1 MSRVTV
7 LVAAFNAEKYL
18 EACLD
23 SLVNQTLKDI
33 QIVCIDDASTD
44 STLTILQKYAAQD
57 SRIQIL
63 QRKENAGQAVA
74 RNMGIE
80 VATGDYITMLDA
92 DDRLGADAL
101 EKAVNILDSD
111 PETGSV
117 LLKLVYVNGTEESPY
132 PMRSDKMEWS
142 GEEAFRLSLDWSIHG
157 LYVSKTELFKCFP
170 YDTSCRLYS
179 DDNTTRMHYLHSGK
193 VKSCDGIYYYRQ
205 HGESMTNRVS
215 ALRLDLL
222 EANMSMARQLRDAGQ
237 NREVLAQFERERWVN
252 LTGIIG
258 IWLRN
263 RDILDKQTALE
274 RFRKVWKD
282 IDKSLLPAGLKM
294 KLGYIPFHSFR
305 LYFLQVQFYFLLRR
319 LLGK

>member
-7 LVAAFNAEKYL
+7 LVAAYNAEKYL
-18 EACLD
+18 ETCLD
-23 SLVNQTLKDI
+23 SLTAQTLKDI

-44 STLTILQKYAAQD
+44 STLQILLRYAAKD

-63 QRKENAGQAVA
+63 QRSENSGQAVA
-74 RNMGIE
+74 RNMGID
-80 VATGDYITMLDA
+80 VADGDYITMLDA
-92 DDRLGADAL
+92 DDWLSADAL
-101 EKAVNILDSD
+101 EKAVNILDQD

-117 LLKLVYVNGTEESPY
+117 LLNLVYVNGTEETPY
-132 PMRSDKMEWS
+132 PMRSDKTEWS

-157 LYVSKTELFKCFP
+157 LYVSKAELFKRFP

-193 VKSCDGIYYYRQ
+193 VRLCDGVYYYRQ

-215 ALRLDLL
+215 ALRLDLV
-222 EANMSMARQLRDAGQ
+222 EANTSMAHQLLETGQ
-237 NREVLAQFERERWVN
+237 SREVLALFERERWVN
-252 LTGIIG
+252 LTGVIG

-263 RDILDKQTALE
+263 REIQDKTEALE
-274 RFRKVWKD
+274 RFRRAWKD
-282 IDKSLLPAGLKM
+282 TNKSLLPAGLKM

>member
-7 LVAAFNAEKYL
+7 LVAAYNAEKYL

-33 QIVCIDDASTD
+33 QIVCIDDASID
-44 STLTILQKYAAQD
+44 STPTILSRYASKD

-80 VATGDYITMLDA
+80 VADGDYITMLDA
-92 DDRLGADAL
+92 DDTMSADAL
-101 EKAVNILDSD
+101 EQAVNTLDSD
-111 PETGSV
+111 PDTGSV
-117 LLKLVYVNGTEESPY
+117 LFRLVYVNGSEQTPY
-132 PMRSDKMEWS
+132 PMRSDKTSWS

-157 LYVSKTELFKCFP
+157 LYVSRTDLFRRFP

-179 DDNTTRMHYLHSGK
+179 DDNTTRMHYLHSVK
-193 VKSCDGIYYYRQ
+193 VRQCDGVYYYRQ

-215 ALRLDLL
+215 ALRLELL
-222 EANMSMARQLRDAGQ
+222 EANMSMARQLREAGQ
-237 NREVLAQFERERWVN
+237 GREVLALFERERWVN

-263 RDILDKQTALE
+263 REILDRKQALE
-274 RFRKVWKD
+274 RFRRVWKD
-282 IDKSLLPAGLKM
+282 IDKSLLPAGLKI

-305 LYFLQVQFYFLLRR
+305 LYYLQVQFYLLLRR

>member
-7 LVAAFNAEKYL
+7 LVAAYNAEKYL
-18 EACLD
+18 ETCLD
-23 SLVNQTLKDI
+23 SLTAQTLKDI

-44 STLTILQKYAAQD
+44 STLQILQRYAAKD

-63 QRKENAGQAVA
+63 QRSENSGQAVA
-74 RNMGIE
+74 RNMGID
-80 VATGDYITMLDA
+80 VADGDYITMLDA
-92 DDRLGADAL
+92 DDWLSADAL
-101 EKAVNILDSD
+101 EKAVNILDQD

-117 LLKLVYVNGTEESPY
+117 LLQLVYVNGTEETPY
-132 PMRSDKMEWS
+132 PMRSDKTEWS

-157 LYVSKTELFKCFP
+157 LYVSKAELFKRFP

-193 VKSCDGIYYYRQ
+193 VRLCDGVYYYRQ

-215 ALRLDLL
+215 ALRLDLV
-222 EANMSMARQLRDAGQ
+222 EANTSMAHQLLETGQ
-237 NREVLAQFERERWVN
+237 SREVLALFERERWVN
-252 LTGIIG
+252 LTGVIG

-263 RDILDKQTALE
+263 REIQDKSEALE
-274 RFRKVWKD
+274 RFRRAWKD
-282 IDKSLLPAGLKM
+282 TNKSLLPAGLKM

>member
-7 LVAAFNAEKYL
+7 LVAAYNAEKYL
-18 EACLD
+18 ETCLD
-23 SLVNQTLKDI
+23 SLTAQTLKDI

-44 STLTILQKYAAQD
+44 STLQILLRYAAKD

-63 QRKENAGQAVA
+63 QRSENSGQAVA
-74 RNMGIE
+74 RNMGID
-80 VATGDYITMLDA
+80 VADGDYITMLDA
-92 DDRLGADAL
+92 DDWLSADAL
-101 EKAVNILDSD
+101 EKAVNILDQD

-117 LLKLVYVNGTEESPY
+117 LLQLVYVNGTEETPY
-132 PMRSDKMEWS
+132 PMRSDKTEWS

-157 LYVSKTELFKCFP
+157 LYVSKAELFKRFP

-193 VKSCDGIYYYRQ
+193 VRLCDGVYYYRQ

-215 ALRLDLL
+215 ALRLDLV
-222 EANMSMARQLRDAGQ
+222 EANTSMAHQLLETGQ
-237 NREVLAQFERERWVN
+237 SREVLALFERERWVN
-252 LTGIIG
+252 LTGVIG

-263 RDILDKQTALE
+263 REIQDKTEALE
-274 RFRKVWKD
+274 RFRRAWKD
-282 IDKSLLPAGLKM
+282 TNKSLLPAGLKM